1 MPSEVNITWS
11 GFLSHHKI
19 LDLFNLPMESAELH
33 FSLSLIELLN
43 LPTES
48 VELHFSLSLIE
59 LLNLPTESV
68 ELHFSLRL
76 ISVELVFSL
85 SLILEFQPFA
95 ESRSYFYPITNLQAI
110 VDVKDSRLAEIVV
123 EGKGSH
129 GVR

>member
-19 LDLFNLPMESAELH
+19 LDLLNLPMESAELH

-48 VELHFSLSLIE
+48 VELHFSL
-59 LLNLPTESV
+59 
-68 ELHFSLRL
+68 RL
-76 ISVELVFSL
+76 ISVELLFSL
-85 SLILEFQPFA
+85 SLILEFQPFDKTT
-95 ESRSYFYPITNLQAI
+95 SLHLL
-110 VDVKDSRLAEIVV
+110 RLRFHRLEILHSKVHFTEIVV

-129 GVR
+129 GV

>member
-19 LDLFNLPMESAELH
+19 LDHLNLPMESVELL
-33 FSLSLIELLN
+33 FSLSLISVELLFSLSLILLN

-48 VELHFSLSLIE
+48 DELLFSLSLI
-59 LLNLPTESV
+59 LLNLPTESD
-68 ELHFSLRL
+68 ELL
-76 ISVELVFSL
+76 FSL

-95 ESRSYFYPITNLQAI
+95 ESRSYFYLITNLQAI
-110 VDVKDSRLAEIVV
+110 VDVKESRLAEIVV

-129 GVR
+129 GV